1 MKIKNFMKNT
11 KKKHMQRIK
20 KNKNTMT
27 QKQYPRRTKKIM
39 NMTKKNKVQ
48 TCKCDLH
55 PHPFVVWLL
64 KKH

>member
-1 MKIKNFMKNT
+1 
-11 KKKHMQRIK
+11 MQRTK

-27 QKQYPRRTKKIM
+27 QKNIFRGQKKIM

-48 TCKCDLH
+48 TFKQDLH